1 MLQKGYL
8 DQIGVEFHP
17 KLIHGIVNWH
27 TPSRRT
33 LKESM
38 SLFEGI
44 LGLFSNFPYFKLT
57 KLGSMGL
64 FYGIFGPFF

>member
-8 DQIGVEFHP
+8 DQIGIEFYQQV
-17 KLIHGIVNWH
+17 IGAIVNWH
-27 TPSRRT
+27 TPNRRT
-33 LKESM
+33 LRESM

-44 LGLFSNFPYFKLT
+44 LGFFSNFPYFKLT
-57 KLGSMGL
+57 KLGFMGL